1 MAHRA
6 CLCKAFNFDCKF
18 GEVSLSGVAL
28 KQPLPN
34 SGASEIFLATHA
46 AA

>member
-18 GEVSLSGVAL
+18 GEVSQ
-28 KQPLPN
+28 QPTVPN
-34 SGASEIFLATHA
+34 SGASDIFLATHA